1 MPNPGL
7 LSRMLSAETG
17 LGELLERI
25 KTEEPRLHAWTE
37 IRLEEDHQTPGP
49 LKGIPYGAKDIVE
62 TKGYT
67 TSYGSSIYAGNVS
80 TEDAVLI
87 QLLRGKGARLMGKT
101 QTTSFAYFDPAPTRN
116 PHDPAYTPGGSSSGS
131 AAAVAKGM
139 VPFAIGTQTQGSIIR
154 PASYC
159 GVTGFKPTF
168 GTLPVEGIMPFAPTL
183 DTPGFFTQN
192 AMDMR
197 LLWGALGFPVE
208 AGLPETYGMIEF
220 EVEPEMQEMFRHAIQ
235 ILGQLGCVIKRFPPP
250 PAWNAALQAVPLIQ
264 TYEGARSMQSR
275 YEQHG
280 NAIGAKLAQLVRDGL
295 AMAESEYQA
304 AISSLNEAKQQMAE
318 LFQTFPVMLSAAAPG
333 PPPKGLASTGSPR
346 CNAVWTGL
354 HTPAI
359 SIPIPVGEQLPMG
372 LQMSAAPGND
382 AQLIA
387 AAVHCYAL
395 LHSQGET
402 K

>member
-7 LSRMLSAETG
+7 LARMLSAEAH
-17 LGELLERI
+17 LDQLLERI
-25 KTEEPRLHAWTE
+25 KAEEPRLHAWTE
-37 IRLEEDHQTPGP
+37 VRLEEHDAPGP
-49 LKGIPYGAKDIVE
+49 LQGIPYGAKDIVE

-67 TSYGSSIYAGNVS
+67 TSYGSALYAGNVS
-80 TEDAVLI
+80 TEDAALI
-87 QLLRGKGARLMGKT
+87 HLLRGKGARLMGKT

-116 PHDPAYTPGGSSSGS
+116 PHDASYTPGGSSSGS

-183 DTPGFFTQN
+183 DTPGFFTET

-197 LLWGALGFPVE
+197 LLWSALGFPVD
-208 AGLPETYGMIEF
+208 AGLPETFGMVEF
-220 EVEPEMQEMFRHAIQ
+220 DVEPEMQEMFRHAVQ
-235 ILGQLGCVIKRFPPP
+235 ILGQLGCRIKRFQLP
-250 PAWNAALQAVPLIQ
+250 PAWDAAMSAVPLIQ
-264 TYEGARSMQSR
+264 TYEGARSMKDR
-275 YEQHG
+275 YLQHG

-295 AMAESEYQA
+295 SMAESEYLA
-304 AISSLNEAKQQMAE
+304 ALASLNEAKQQMAD
-318 LFQTFPVMLSAAAPG
+318 LFQTFPVILSAAAPG

-346 CNAVWTGL
+346 CNAIWTGL

-359 SIPIPVGEQLPMG
+359 SIPIPVAPQLPMG
-372 LQMSAAPGND
+372 LQMSAAAGND
-382 AQLIA
+382 AQLIS

-395 LHSQGET
+395 LYSQEET
-402 K
+402 Q